1 MSPTISISFCIL
13 FLSINSFA
21 VFAFLIASAAGPDK
35 VSRSFLSFS
44 SNNLVRAEALDL
56 GIRVHLAHRRVRLD
70 LVRADREGA
79 AGDAGRRDGAAPL
92 LQGRSARGFI

>member
-44 SNNLVRAEALDL
+44 SNSFEFVFLFKQCITPIHSPETSK
-56 GIRVHLAHRRVRLD
+56 GEHKT
-70 LVRADREGA
+70 E
-79 AGDAGRRDGAAPL
+79 
-92 LQGRSARGFI
+92 